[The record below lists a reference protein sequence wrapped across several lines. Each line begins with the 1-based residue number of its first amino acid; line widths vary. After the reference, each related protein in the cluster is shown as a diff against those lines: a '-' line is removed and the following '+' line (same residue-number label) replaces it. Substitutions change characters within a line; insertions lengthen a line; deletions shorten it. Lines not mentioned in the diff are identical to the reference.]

1 MTAEIIGDRMSGKR
15 SGGPSLLLGLPAVV
29 LFAGFALLP
38 MVLVAVLT
46 LFQWDGLGT
55 PTFIGLDNWQR
66 FASDS
71 VLQQAL
77 WLSLKVMV
85 VNWLIQT
92 PVSLLLGV
100 FLAGHHRYR
109 EILAVVYFVPLLLS
123 SAAISV
129 MFRAMLDPNLG
140 LLSSFAAI
148 PGLGWVANWNLGNP
162 ELALYVIIGVIS
174 WMFMPFH
181 TLLYQAGARQIPQS
195 MYDAASMDGAGRMQ
209 QFFHITLPQLRYTI
223 VTSTTLILIGSLTYF
238 ETVFIM
244 TGGGPG
250 YATRILPLHMY
261 HQGFAAYDMGYA
273 STIALTLVVFGLAL
287 SGLLIRFSGF
297 GRMTSQ
303 QEGG

>member
-1 MTAEIIGDRMSGKR
+1 MTGKR
-15 SGGPSLLLGLPAVV
+15 TGGPSLLLGLPAVV
-29 LFAGFALLP
+29 LFAGFALIP
-38 MVLVAVLT
+38 MVLVAALT
-46 LFQWDGLGT
+46 LFEWDGLGT
-55 PTFIGLDNWQR
+55 PTFVGFDNWQR

-71 VLQQAL
+71 VLRQAL
-77 WLSLKVMV
+77 WLSVKVMV

-100 FLAGHHRYR
+100 FLAGRQRYR

-148 PGLGWVANWNLGNP
+148 PGLGWITDWNLGNTD
-162 ELALYVIIGVIS
+162 LALYIIIGVIS

-181 TLLYQAGARQIPQS
+181 TLIYQAGARQIPQS
-195 MYDAASMDGAGRMQ
+195 MYDAASIDGASRVQ
-209 QFFHITLPQLRYTI
+209 QFFHITLPQLKYTI

-238 ETVFIM
+238 EVVFIM

-250 YATRILPLHMY
+250 FATRILPLHMY
-261 HQGFAAYDMGYA
+261 LEGFAAYDMGYA
-273 STIALTLVVFGLAL
+273 STIALTLVLFGLAL